1 MSTVC
6 QQKSVVPRQRG
17 VVVALEG
24 VRLHKLALVIAD
36 ELRRGQGSTC
46 HFADAIDDVE
56 FWRRAAR
63 RAGRIMGVPVRT
75 GLAPDASKVWACEG
89 P

>member
-6 QQKSVVPRQRG
+6 QQKSEVRPQRG

-24 VRLHKLALVIAD
+24 VRLHKLALVIVD
-36 ELRRGQGSTC
+36 ELRQGQGSTC
-46 HFADAIDDVE
+46 HIAEAIGDIE

-75 GLAPDASKVWACEG
+75 GVAPDASKVWACEG